1 MNVKIEVIKRY
12 PFEST
17 ALLAKELGL
26 TISQVYNIAWAYKIH
41 KDPNYLKTAASGRY
55 KAGIR
60 SGEAFQFKPG
70 HIPKNKGVKMT
81 AETYEK
87 VKPTMYKKG
96 NKPANTQPIG
106 TIHNRADKTGR
117 LYQYIKIKDSHWELL
132 QRQVWMQAYGEIPK
146 GCVIN
151 FLDGNFMN
159 CELSNLQVKTRAEMA
174 IMNSIHRY
182 PAEVRDLIKL
192 TNKLK
197 AKTNGKQQTK

>member
-1 MNVKIEVIKRY
+1 MIAEVIRRY

-17 ALLAKELGL
+17 ALIAKDLG
-26 TISQVYNIAWAYKIH
+26 INRSKVYNIAYRYKLL
-41 KDPNYLKTAASGRY
+41 KDPEYLKTASSGRY
-55 KAGIR
+55 EAGMR
-60 SGEAFQFKPG
+60 NGEAFQFKPG
-70 HIPKNKGVKMT
+70 HTPYNKGKQMP

-87 VKPTMYKKG
+87 VKKAMFKQG
-96 NKPANTQPIG
+96 HKPHNTQPVG

-132 QRQVWMQAYGEIPK
+132 QRHVWTQANGEIPK

-151 FLDGNFMN
+151 FIDGNFMN
-159 CELSNLQVKTRAEMA
+159 CELSNLQVKTRGEMA

-197 AKTNGKQQTK
+197 SKTNGKQQTK

>member
-17 ALLAKELGL
+17 AELAKELGL

-41 KDPNYLKTAASGRY
+41 KDPIYLKTAASGRY
-55 KAGIR
+55 KAGMR

-70 HIPKNKGVKMT
+70 HTPYNKGKQMP

-96 NKPANTQPIG
+96 SKPANTQPIG

-117 LYQYIKIKDSHWELL
+117 LYQYIKIKDCHWELL
-132 QRQVWMQAYGEIPK
+132 QRHVWTQANGEIPK

-151 FLDGNFMN
+151 FIDGNYLN

>member
-1 MNVKIEVIKRY
+1 MKAEVIRRY

-17 ALLAKELGL
+17 ALIAQDLG
-26 TISQVYNIAWAYKIH
+26 ISRSKVYNIAYRYKLL
-41 KDPNYLKTAASGRY
+41 KDPIYLKTAASGRY
-55 KAGIR
+55 KDGMR

-70 HIPKNKGVKMT
+70 HTPYNKGKKMP

-87 VKPTMYKKG
+87 VKKAMFKQG
-96 NKPANTQPIG
+96 HKPANTKPVG
-106 TIHNRADKTGR
+106 TINVRADSSGR
-117 LYQYIKIKDSHWELL
+117 FYQYVKIKDSHWELL
-132 QRQVWMQAYGEIPK
+132 QRHVWTQANGEIPA

-151 FLDGNFMN
+151 FIDGNYLN
-159 CELSNLQVKTRAEMA
+159 CELSNLQVKTRGEMA

>member
-17 ALLAKELGL
+17 ALIAKDLG
-26 TISQVYNIAWAYKIH
+26 INRSKVYNIAYRYKLL
-41 KDPNYLKTAASGRY
+41 KDPIYLKTAASGRY
-55 KAGIR
+55 TAGMR
-60 SGEAFQFKPG
+60 SNEAFQFKPG
-70 HIPKNKGVKMT
+70 HIPKNKGVKMP

-132 QRQVWMQAYGEIPK
+132 QRHVWTQANGEIPK

-151 FLDGNFMN
+151 FIDGNFMN

-197 AKTNGKQQTK
+197 AKTNGKQQIK

>member
-1 MNVKIEVIKRY
+1 MNIKLEVIKRY

-17 ALLAKELGL
+17 ALLAKDLGL
-26 TISQVYNIAWAYKIH
+26 TISQVYNIAWFYKIH
-41 KDPNYLKTAASGRY
+41 KDPIYLKTAASGRY
-55 KAGIR
+55 KAGMR

-70 HIPKNKGVKMT
+70 HIPKNKGVKMP
-81 AETYEK
+81 AEIYEK

-96 NKPANTQPIG
+96 SKPHNTKPVG

-117 LYQYIKIKDSHWELL
+117 LYQYIKIKDSQWELL
-132 QRQVWMQAYGEIPK
+132 QRHVWTQANGEIPK

-151 FLDGNFMN
+151 FIDGNFMN
-159 CELSNLQVKTRAEMA
+159 CELSNLQVKTRGEMA

-197 AKTNGKQQTK
+197 SKTNGKQQTK

>member
-1 MNVKIEVIKRY
+1 MTAEVIRRY

-17 ALLAKELGL
+17 ALIAKDLG
-26 TISQVYNIAWAYKIH
+26 ISRSKVYNIAYRYKLLN
-41 KDPNYLKTAASGRY
+41 DPEYLKTASSGRY
-55 KAGIR
+55 KAGMR

-70 HIPKNKGVKMT
+70 HTPYNKGKQMP

-87 VKPTMYKKG
+87 VKKAMFKQG
-96 NKPANTQPIG
+96 HKPHNTKPVG
-106 TIHNRADKTGR
+106 TIHVRADNSGR
-117 LYQYIKIKDSHWELL
+117 FYQYIKIKDSHWELL
-132 QRQVWMQAYGEIPK
+132 QRHVWTQANGEIPK

-151 FLDGNFMN
+151 FIDGNYLN
-159 CELSNLQVKTRAEMA
+159 CELSNLQVKTRGEMA

-197 AKTNGKQQTK
+197 SKTNGKQQTK

>member
-1 MNVKIEVIKRY
+1 MTAEVIRRY

-26 TISQVYNIAWAYKIH
+26 TISQVYNYAWKYKIH
-41 KDPNYLKTAASGRY
+41 KDPVYLKTAASGRY
-55 KAGIR
+55 KAGMR

-70 HIPKNKGVKMT
+70 HIPKNKGVKMP

-96 NKPANTQPIG
+96 NKPYNTQPIG

-132 QRQVWMQAYGEIPK
+132 QRQVWTKANGEIPA
-146 GCVIN
+146 GSVVN
-151 FLDGNFMN
+151 FIDGNFMN
-159 CELSNLQVKTRAEMA
+159 CELSNLQLKTRGEMA

-197 AKTNGKQQTK
+197 SKTNGKQQTK

>member
-1 MNVKIEVIKRY
+1 MNIKVEVIRRY

-17 ALLAKELGL
+17 AVIAKELGI
-26 TISQVYNIAWAYKIH
+26 TISKVYNIAWAYKIH
-41 KDPNYLKTAASGRY
+41 KDMNYLKTAASGRY
-55 KAGIR
+55 KAGMR

-70 HIPKNKGVKMT
+70 HTPYNKGKKMP

-87 VKPTMYKKG
+87 VKKAMFKQG
-96 NKPANTQPIG
+96 HKPHNTKPNG
-106 TIHNRADKTGR
+106 TINIRADKSGR

-132 QRQVWMQAYGEIPK
+132 QRHIWMQANGEIPK
-146 GCVIN
+146 GSVVN
-151 FLDGNFMN
+151 FIDGNYKN
-159 CELSNLQVKTRAEMA
+159 CDLSNLQLKTRGEMA

-192 TNKLK
+192 NNKLK

>member
-1 MNVKIEVIKRY
+1 MNIKVEVIRRY

-17 ALLAKELGL
+17 AVIAKELGI
-26 TISQVYNIAWAYKIH
+26 TISKVYNIAWAYKIH
-41 KDPNYLKTAASGRY
+41 KDMNYLKTAASGRY
-55 KAGIR
+55 KAGMR
-60 SGEAFQFKPG
+60 SGEAYQFKPG
-70 HIPKNKGVKMT
+70 HIPKNKGQKMP
-81 AETYEK
+81 ADVYEK

-96 NKPANTQPIG
+96 SKPYNTQPIG

-132 QRQVWMQAYGEIPK
+132 QRQVWTQANGEIPK
-146 GCVIN
+146 GSVVN
-151 FLDGNFMN
+151 FIDGNFMN
-159 CELSNLQVKTRAEMA
+159 CDLSNLQLKTRGEMA

-192 TNKLK
+192 NNKLK

>member
-1 MNVKIEVIKRY
+1 MIAEVIRRY

-17 ALLAKELGL
+17 ALIAKDLG
-26 TISQVYNIAWAYKIH
+26 INRSKVYNIAYRYKLL
-41 KDPNYLKTAASGRY
+41 KDPIYLKTAASGRY
-55 KAGIR
+55 KEGMR

-70 HIPKNKGVKMT
+70 HIPKNKGVKMP

-96 NKPANTQPIG
+96 SKPHNTQPVG

-132 QRQVWMQAYGEIPK
+132 QRHVWTQANGEIPK

-151 FLDGNFMN
+151 FIDGNFMN

-197 AKTNGKQQTK
+197 SKTNGKQQIK